1 MTRRTRAA
9 PRSGRAARPADRR
22 PSARAGSRSTNSVTL
37 HDVAKIAGVS
47 AITVSRV
54 VNHPELVAPET
65 VKDVQRVIARTG
77 YVPNLLAG
85 GLASRRSRLVAAIV
99 PTIANSI
106 FIEMIQSLTDTL
118 WASRYQVV
126 LGLAGYSE
134 REDALVTAILSRRP
148 DALFVV
154 GVSHSPE
161 SRRRILAARIPVVE
175 AWDLTTAP
183 LDMVV
188 GFSHEKV
195 GAAIADHLA
204 AKGYR
209 RVASIWTDDERAMRR
224 RAGFLA
230 GLARRG
236 LEEAG
241 AHTVRPP
248 TTLRTGRQGL
258 AALLDRNVR
267 FDAVA
272 CSSDAI
278 AHGALCEAQARGIAV
293 PERLGIIGFGDL
305 DFAADT
311 VPALSTVRIDRTAI
325 GRIAAEA
332 LLARIESGQP
342 PGKVIDVGFEVIAR
356 ATT

>member
-1 MTRRTRAA
+1 V
-9 PRSGRAARPADRR
+9 
-22 PSARAGSRSTNSVTL
+22 GSRSTDSVTL

-54 VNHPELVAPET
+54 VNRPELVAADT
-65 VKDVQRVIARTG
+65 VEHVQRVIARTG

-85 GLASRRSRLVAAIV
+85 GLASRRSHLVAALV
-99 PTIANSI
+99 PTVANSI

-118 WASRYQVV
+118 WAARYQVV
-126 LGLAGYSE
+126 LGLAGYTE

-161 SRRRILAARIPVVE
+161 SRRRILSARIPVVE

-195 GAAIADHLA
+195 GAAVADHLA

-209 RVASIWTDDERAMRR
+209 RIASIWTDDERAMRR

-230 GLARRG
+230 GLARHG
-236 LEEAG
+236 LAEAG
-241 AHTVRPP
+241 AHVVSPP

-258 AALLDRNVR
+258 AALLDRGVR
-267 FDAVA
+267 LDAVA

-278 AHGALCEAQARGIAV
+278 AHGALFEAQARGLAV
-293 PERLGIIGFGDL
+293 PRKLGIVGFGDL
-305 DFAADT
+305 DFAAET
-311 VPALSTVRIDRTAI
+311 IPALTTVRIDRTAI
-325 GRIAAEA
+325 GRIAAES
-332 LLARIESGQP
+332 LLARIEGGP
-342 PGKVIDVGFEVIAR
+342 PREKVIDVGFEVIER

>member
-1 MTRRTRAA
+1 
-9 PRSGRAARPADRR
+9 
-22 PSARAGSRSTNSVTL
+22 VTL
-37 HDVAKIAGVS
+37 DDVAKIAGVS

-54 VNHPELVAPET
+54 VNRPELVARET
-65 VKDVQRVIARTG
+65 VEHVQRAIARTG

-85 GLASRRSRLVAAIV
+85 GLASRRSRLVAALV
-99 PTIANSI
+99 PTVANSI
-106 FIEMIQSLTDTL
+106 FIEMIQALTDTL
-118 WASRYQVV
+118 WAARYQVV

-183 LDMVV
+183 LDMAV

-195 GAAIADHLA
+195 GAAVADHLVA
-204 AKGYR
+204 RGYR
-209 RVASIWTDDERAMRR
+209 RIATIWTDDEGAMRR

-230 GLARRG
+230 GLARHG
-236 LEEAG
+236 LAEAG
-241 AHTVRPP
+241 AHGVKPP
-248 TTLRTGRQGL
+248 TTLHVGRRGL
-258 AALLDRNVR
+258 AALLDRGVA

-272 CSSDAI
+272 CSSDAM
-278 AHGALCEAQARGIAV
+278 AHGALCEAQARGLAV
-293 PERLGIIGFGDL
+293 PDRLGIIGFGDL

-325 GRIAAEA
+325 GRIAAES
-332 LLARIESGQP
+332 LLARIEGGAP
-342 PGKVIDVGFEVIAR
+342 RDKVIDVGFEVVAR

>member
-1 MTRRTRAA
+1 
-9 PRSGRAARPADRR
+9 
-22 PSARAGSRSTNSVTL
+22 VTL
-37 HDVAKIAGVS
+37 DDVAKIAGVS

-54 VNHPELVAPET
+54 VNRPELVARET
-65 VKDVQRVIARTG
+65 VEHVQRAIARTG

-85 GLASRRSRLVAAIV
+85 GLASRRSRLVAALV
-99 PTIANSI
+99 PTVANSI
-106 FIEMIQSLTDTL
+106 FIEMIQALTDTL
-118 WASRYQVV
+118 WAARYQVV

-183 LDMVV
+183 LDMAV

-195 GAAIADHLA
+195 GAAVADHLVA
-204 AKGYR
+204 RGYR
-209 RVASIWTDDERAMRR
+209 RIATIWTDDERAMRR

-230 GLARRG
+230 GLARHG
-236 LEEAG
+236 LAEAG
-241 AHTVRPP
+241 AHGVKPP
-248 TTLRTGRQGL
+248 TTLHVGRRGL
-258 AALLDRNVR
+258 AALLDRGVA

-272 CSSDAI
+272 CSSDAM
-278 AHGALCEAQARGIAV
+278 AHGALCEAQARGLAV
-293 PERLGIIGFGDL
+293 PDRLGIIGFGDL

-325 GRIAAEA
+325 GRIAAES
-332 LLARIESGQP
+332 LLARIEGGAP
-342 PGKVIDVGFEVIAR
+342 RDKVIDVGFEVVAR